1 MKNAL
6 KQEDQEKPQRQSKKA
21 LEVKRIELYDR
32 TLFIKTTNAIMQ
44 YIKAIPQVSV
54 GEIVEAIFPK
64 TKRSISSGAAPV
76 GSIQGDTSISAFRVA
91 VIMPQN
97 NIGAPQEDARC
108 WSLSCMPSATE
119 INATG
124 IVVKSKRR
132 AVSPARPRSRVI
144 PNAQMKETSSQ
155 TKMHPITF
163 PAAMVARLTPDE
175 RSVCSAPRS
184 RSSAKMHTVP
194 IPPILLTAS

>member
-1 MKNAL
+1 
-6 KQEDQEKPQRQSKKA
+6 
-21 LEVKRIELYDR
+21 
-32 TLFIKTTNAIMQ
+32 MQ
-44 YIKAIPQVSV
+44 YINAIPQVRT
-54 GEIVEAIFPK
+54 GEIVVAIFPK

-76 GSIQGDTSISAFRVA
+76 GSIQGDTSISASRVA
-91 VIMPQN
+91 VILPQN

-108 WSLSCMPSATE
+108 WSLRCMPSATE

-144 PNAQMKETSSQ
+144 TNAQMKETSSL
-155 TKMHPITF
+155 TIMHPITF
-163 PAAMVARLTPDE
+163 PAAMVARLVPDK
-175 RSVCSAPRS
+175 RSVCSAHRR

-194 IPPILLTAS
+194 IPPILHTAS